1 MNVQKIIQELK
12 DKASK
17 YIQFSPLDSNEKNM
31 IIALSHLLDVVYLFY
46 KKAEITEIT
55 TSVYGSKDEE
65 SLDDEISEAK
75 EQLNNFLSQNYKP
88 KEFSILSAVTF
99 SNSSQFIKIL
109 LENMCYYFNDYEIN
123 KKYLNIYYY
132 LFHLIYFV
140 LSIISKGKETNHFEE
155 DIIKFYIYH
164 ITHFFLNDKKNP
176 EYNFFFYEGAFKF
189 LDEKFNISFSFLFNL
204 EDDILPIINISN
216 DVQVLIS
223 TYHSKLSS
231 VKDQSNDELNFIGNY
246 STFYKK
252 ILAIMNEEND
262 TNDAE
267 TEGNILLKKCSFLK
281 KKIEQVKKILDDNKV
296 SCIALNNYKKIVENL
311 IQIIKENN
319 LTLNDFNLMLYNFEQ
334 DNRKMPV
341 FEKLLK
347 LAKTWENYHHAVEQN
362 YTPIF
367 SKIINSEDFK
377 TLYSTTMKSSYV
389 KDFVKASHLTK
400 SYDIFMK
407 DYADELYKYILYVP
421 LTRGIKAYVSNYF
434 RIALNT
440 NSIDLIDISNDKSKE
455 DILKSYLLIIF
466 IRESFHF
473 IYRITKEGESASKTL
488 SPQTKKLRE
497 SYNEIGVDIIL
508 FLFGTEYITFIS
520 EENSKLLNNIESWKK
535 DNTDFKVF
543 EQVYLF
549 CGDLIHA
556 NKKKNIGSG
565 LKCNISVNEN
575 EKIQWKMC
583 TDSAV
588 RFCL

>member
-1 MNVQKIIQELK
+1 MNVEKSIQELK
-12 DKASK
+12 DKVSK
-17 YIQFSPLDSNEKNM
+17 YIQSSPLDSNEKNM
-31 IIALSHLLDVVYLFY
+31 ILALSHLIDIIYLFF
-46 KKAEITEIT
+46 KKSEIN
-55 TSVYGSKDEE
+55 TSIYGSKNEE
-65 SLDDEISEAK
+65 SLDNKISEVK
-75 EQLNNFLSQNYKP
+75 EKLNKFLSQNYKP
-88 KEFSILSAVTF
+88 KEFIILNPITF

-109 LENMCYYFNDYEIN
+109 LENMYYYFSDYEIN
-123 KKYLNIYYY
+123 KKYMNIYYY
-132 LFHLIYFV
+132 LFHLIYYI
-140 LSIISKGKETNHFEE
+140 LSIVSKEKETNNLKE

-164 ITHFFLNDKKNP
+164 IVHFFLNNKKNP

-189 LDEKFNISFSFLFNL
+189 LAKKFNISFSFLFNL
-204 EDDILPIINISN
+204 EDAILPNINITN
-216 DVQVLIS
+216 EVQNLIS
-223 TYHSKLSS
+223 TYYSKLCS
-231 VKDQSNDELNFIGNY
+231 VKYKSNDELNFFGNY
-246 STFYKK
+246 PTLYKK
-252 ILAIMNEEND
+252 ILDIMNEEND
-262 TNDAE
+262 INYIKI
-267 TEGNILLKKCSFLK
+267 EGNILLEKCSSLK
-281 KKIEQVKKILDDNKV
+281 NKIGQVENILKDNGV
-296 SCIALNNYKKIVENL
+296 SCIALDNYKKIVENL

-319 LTLNDFNLMLYNFEQ
+319 LTLNDFNLMFLNYDRDYHNIPE
-334 DNRKMPV
+334 

-347 LAKTWENYHHAVEQN
+347 LTKTWENYHNAVEQN

-389 KDFVKASHLTK
+389 KNFVKANHLTK

-407 DYADELYKYILYVP
+407 DYADELSKYILFVP

-440 NSIDLIDISNDKSKE
+440 NSIDIIDISNDKTKE
-455 DILKSYLLIIF
+455 DFIKSYLLIIF
-466 IRESFHF
+466 IQQSFYF
-473 IYRITKEGESASKTL
+473 IYRITKEGESASQAL

-497 SYNEIGVDIIL
+497 YYNDIGVDIIL

-549 CGDLIHA
+549 CGELIHA
-556 NKKKNIGSG
+556 NKKKNKGPG
-565 LKCNISVNEN
+565 LECNISMNEN

-588 RFCL
+588 RFCF

>member
-1 MNVQKIIQELK
+1 MNVEKSIQELK
-12 DKASK
+12 DKVSK
-17 YIQFSPLDSNEKNM
+17 YIQSSPLDSNEKNM
-31 IIALSHLLDVVYLFY
+31 ILALSHLIDIIYLFF
-46 KKAEITEIT
+46 KKSEIN
-55 TSVYGSKDEE
+55 TSIYGSKNEE
-65 SLDDEISEAK
+65 SLDNKISEVK
-75 EQLNNFLSQNYKP
+75 EQLNKFLSQNYKP
-88 KEFSILSAVTF
+88 KEFFILNPITF

-109 LENMCYYFNDYEIN
+109 LENMYYYFSDYEIN
-123 KKYLNIYYY
+123 KKYMNIYYY
-132 LFHLIYFV
+132 LFHLIYYI
-140 LSIISKGKETNHFEE
+140 LSIVSKEKETNNLKE

-164 ITHFFLNDKKNP
+164 IVHFFLNNKKNP

-189 LDEKFNISFSFLFNL
+189 LAKKFNISFSFLFNL
-204 EDDILPIINISN
+204 EDAILPNINITN
-216 DVQVLIS
+216 EVQNLIS
-223 TYHSKLSS
+223 TYYSKLCS
-231 VKDQSNDELNFIGNY
+231 VKYKSNDELNFFGNY
-246 STFYKK
+246 PTLYKK
-252 ILAIMNEEND
+252 ILDIMNEEND
-262 TNDAE
+262 INYIKI
-267 TEGNILLKKCSFLK
+267 EGNILLEKCSSLK
-281 KKIEQVKKILDDNKV
+281 NKIGQVEKILKDNGV
-296 SCIALNNYKKIVENL
+296 SCIALDNYKKIVENL

-319 LTLNDFNLMLYNFEQ
+319 LTLNDFNLMFLNYDRDYHNIPE
-334 DNRKMPV
+334 

-347 LAKTWENYHHAVEQN
+347 LTKTWENYHNAVEQN

-389 KDFVKASHLTK
+389 KNFVKANHLTK

-407 DYADELYKYILYVP
+407 DYADELSKYMLFVP

-440 NSIDLIDISNDKSKE
+440 NSIDIIDISNDKTKE
-455 DILKSYLLIIF
+455 DFIKSYLLIIF
-466 IRESFHF
+466 IQQSFYF
-473 IYRITKEGESASKTL
+473 IYRITKEGESASQAL

-497 SYNEIGVDIIL
+497 YYNDIGVDIIL

-549 CGDLIHA
+549 CGELIHA
-556 NKKKNIGSG
+556 NKKKNKGPG
-565 LKCNISVNEN
+565 LECNISMNEN

-588 RFCL
+588 RFCF

>member
-1 MNVQKIIQELK
+1 MNVEKSIQELK
-12 DKASK
+12 DKVSK
-17 YIQFSPLDSNEKNM
+17 YIQSSPLDSNEKNM
-31 IIALSHLLDVVYLFY
+31 ILALSHLIDIIYLFF
-46 KKAEITEIT
+46 KKSEIN
-55 TSVYGSKDEE
+55 TSIYGSKNEE
-65 SLDDEISEAK
+65 SLDNKISEVK
-75 EQLNNFLSQNYKP
+75 EQLNKFLSQNYKP
-88 KEFSILSAVTF
+88 KEFIILNPITF

-109 LENMCYYFNDYEIN
+109 LENMYYYFSDYEIN
-123 KKYLNIYYY
+123 KKYMNIYYY
-132 LFHLIYFV
+132 LFHLIYYI
-140 LSIISKGKETNHFEE
+140 LSIVSKEKETNNLKE

-164 ITHFFLNDKKNP
+164 IVHFFLNNKKNP

-189 LDEKFNISFSFLFNL
+189 LAKKFNISFSFLFNL
-204 EDDILPIINISN
+204 EDAILPNINITN
-216 DVQVLIS
+216 EVQNLIS
-223 TYHSKLSS
+223 TYYSKLCS
-231 VKDQSNDELNFIGNY
+231 VKYKSNDELNFFGNY
-246 STFYKK
+246 PTLYKK
-252 ILAIMNEEND
+252 ILDIMNEEND
-262 TNDAE
+262 INYIKI
-267 TEGNILLKKCSFLK
+267 EGNILLEKCSSLK
-281 KKIEQVKKILDDNKV
+281 NKIGQVENILKDNGV
-296 SCIALNNYKKIVENL
+296 SCIALDNYKKIVENL

-319 LTLNDFNLMLYNFEQ
+319 LTLNDFNLMFLNYDRDYHNIPE
-334 DNRKMPV
+334 

-347 LAKTWENYHHAVEQN
+347 LTKTWENYHNAVEQN

-389 KDFVKASHLTK
+389 KNFVKANHLTK

-407 DYADELYKYILYVP
+407 DYADELSKYILFVP

-440 NSIDLIDISNDKSKE
+440 NSIDIIDISNDKTKE
-455 DILKSYLLIIF
+455 DFIKSYLLIIF
-466 IRESFHF
+466 IQQSFYF
-473 IYRITKEGESASKTL
+473 IYRITKEGESASQAL

-497 SYNEIGVDIIL
+497 YYNDIGVDIIL

-549 CGDLIHA
+549 CGELIHA
-556 NKKKNIGSG
+556 NKKKNKGPG
-565 LKCNISVNEN
+565 LECNISMNEN

-588 RFCL
+588 RFCF

>member
-1 MNVQKIIQELK
+1 MNVEKSIQELK
-12 DKASK
+12 DKVSK
-17 YIQFSPLDSNEKNM
+17 YIQSSPLDSNEKNM
-31 IIALSHLLDVVYLFY
+31 ILALSHLIDIIYLFF
-46 KKAEITEIT
+46 KKSEIN
-55 TSVYGSKDEE
+55 TSIYGSKNEE
-65 SLDDEISEAK
+65 SLDNKISEVK
-75 EQLNNFLSQNYKP
+75 EQLNKFLSQNYKP
-88 KEFSILSAVTF
+88 KEFFILNPITF

-109 LENMCYYFNDYEIN
+109 LENMYYYFSDYEIN
-123 KKYLNIYYY
+123 KKYMNIYYY
-132 LFHLIYFV
+132 LFHLIYYI
-140 LSIISKGKETNHFEE
+140 LSIVSKEKETNNLKE

-164 ITHFFLNDKKNP
+164 IVHFFLNNKKNP

-189 LDEKFNISFSFLFNL
+189 LAKKFNISFSFLFNL
-204 EDDILPIINISN
+204 EDAILPNINITN
-216 DVQVLIS
+216 EVQNLIS
-223 TYHSKLSS
+223 TYYSKLCS
-231 VKDQSNDELNFIGNY
+231 VKYKSNDELNFFGNY
-246 STFYKK
+246 PTLYKK
-252 ILAIMNEEND
+252 ILDIMNEEND
-262 TNDAE
+262 INYIKI
-267 TEGNILLKKCSFLK
+267 EGNILLEKCSSLK
-281 KKIEQVKKILDDNKV
+281 NKIGQVENILKDNGV
-296 SCIALNNYKKIVENL
+296 SCIALDNYKKIVENL

-319 LTLNDFNLMLYNFEQ
+319 LTLNDFNLMFLNYDRDYHNIPE
-334 DNRKMPV
+334 

-347 LAKTWENYHHAVEQN
+347 LTKTWENYHNAVEQN

-389 KDFVKASHLTK
+389 KNFVKANHLTK

-407 DYADELYKYILYVP
+407 DYADELSKYILFVP

-440 NSIDLIDISNDKSKE
+440 NSIDIIDISNDKTKE
-455 DILKSYLLIIF
+455 DFIKSYLLIIF
-466 IRESFHF
+466 IQQSFYF
-473 IYRITKEGESASKTL
+473 IYRITKEGESASQAL

-497 SYNEIGVDIIL
+497 YYNDIGVDIIL

-549 CGDLIHA
+549 CGELIHA
-556 NKKKNIGSG
+556 NKKKNKGPG
-565 LKCNISVNEN
+565 LECNISMNEN

-588 RFCL
+588 RFCF

>member
-1 MNVQKIIQELK
+1 MNVEKSIQELK
-12 DKASK
+12 DKVSK
-17 YIQFSPLDSNEKNM
+17 YIQSSPLDSNEKNM
-31 IIALSHLLDVVYLFY
+31 ILALSHLIDIIYLFF
-46 KKAEITEIT
+46 KKSEIN
-55 TSVYGSKDEE
+55 TSVYGSKNEE
-65 SLDDEISEAK
+65 SLDNKISEVK
-75 EQLNNFLSQNYKP
+75 EQLNKFLSQNYKP
-88 KEFSILSAVTF
+88 KEFFILNPITF

-109 LENMCYYFNDYEIN
+109 LENMYYYFSDYEIN
-123 KKYLNIYYY
+123 KKYMNIYYY
-132 LFHLIYFV
+132 LFHLIYYI
-140 LSIISKGKETNHFEE
+140 LSIVSKEKETNNLKE

-164 ITHFFLNDKKNP
+164 IVHFFLNNKKNP

-189 LDEKFNISFSFLFNL
+189 LAKKFNISFSFLFNL
-204 EDDILPIINISN
+204 EDAILPNINITN
-216 DVQVLIS
+216 EVQNLIS
-223 TYHSKLSS
+223 TYYSKLCS
-231 VKDQSNDELNFIGNY
+231 VKYKSNDELNFFGNY
-246 STFYKK
+246 PTLYKK
-252 ILAIMNEEND
+252 ILDIMNEEND
-262 TNDAE
+262 INYIKI
-267 TEGNILLKKCSFLK
+267 EGNILLEKCSSLK
-281 KKIEQVKKILDDNKV
+281 NKIGQVENILKDNGV
-296 SCIALNNYKKIVENL
+296 SCIALDNYKKIVENL

-319 LTLNDFNLMLYNFEQ
+319 LTLNDFNLMFLNYDRDYHNIPE
-334 DNRKMPV
+334 

-347 LAKTWENYHHAVEQN
+347 LTKTWENYHNAVEQN

-389 KDFVKASHLTK
+389 KNFVKANHLTK

-407 DYADELYKYILYVP
+407 DYVDELSKYILFVP

-440 NSIDLIDISNDKSKE
+440 NSIDIIDISNDKTKE
-455 DILKSYLLIIF
+455 DFIKSYLLIIF
-466 IRESFHF
+466 IQQSFYF
-473 IYRITKEGESASKTL
+473 IYRITKEGESASQAL

-497 SYNEIGVDIIL
+497 YYNDIGVDIIL

-549 CGDLIHA
+549 CGELIHA
-556 NKKKNIGSG
+556 NKKKNKGPG
-565 LKCNISVNEN
+565 LECNISMNEN

-588 RFCL
+588 RFCF

>member
-1 MNVQKIIQELK
+1 MNVEKSIQELK
-12 DKASK
+12 DKVSK
-17 YIQFSPLDSNEKNM
+17 YIQSSPLDSNEKNM
-31 IIALSHLLDVVYLFY
+31 ILALSHLIDIIYLFF
-46 KKAEITEIT
+46 KKSEIN
-55 TSVYGSKDEE
+55 TSIYGSKNEE
-65 SLDDEISEAK
+65 SLDNKISEVK
-75 EQLNNFLSQNYKP
+75 EQLNKFLSQNYKP
-88 KEFSILSAVTF
+88 KEFFILNPITF

-109 LENMCYYFNDYEIN
+109 LENMYYYFSDYEIN
-123 KKYLNIYYY
+123 KKYMNIYYY
-132 LFHLIYFV
+132 LFHLIYYI
-140 LSIISKGKETNHFEE
+140 LSIVSKEKETNNLKE

-164 ITHFFLNDKKNP
+164 IVHFFLNNKKNP

-189 LDEKFNISFSFLFNL
+189 LAKKFNISFSFLFNL
-204 EDDILPIINISN
+204 EDAILPNINITN
-216 DVQVLIS
+216 EVQNLIS
-223 TYHSKLSS
+223 TYYSKLCS
-231 VKDQSNDELNFIGNY
+231 VKYKSNDELNFFGNY
-246 STFYKK
+246 PTLYKK
-252 ILAIMNEEND
+252 ILDIMNEEND
-262 TNDAE
+262 INYIKI
-267 TEGNILLKKCSFLK
+267 EGNILLEKCSSLK
-281 KKIEQVKKILDDNKV
+281 NKIGQVENILKDNGV
-296 SCIALNNYKKIVENL
+296 SCIALDNYKKIVENL

-319 LTLNDFNLMLYNFEQ
+319 LTLNDFNLMFLNYDRDYHNIPE
-334 DNRKMPV
+334 

-347 LAKTWENYHHAVEQN
+347 LTKTWENYHNAVEQN

-389 KDFVKASHLTK
+389 KNFVKANHLTK

-407 DYADELYKYILYVP
+407 DYVDELSKYILFVP

-440 NSIDLIDISNDKSKE
+440 NSIDIIDISNDKTKE
-455 DILKSYLLIIF
+455 DFIKSYLLIIF
-466 IRESFHF
+466 IQQSFYF
-473 IYRITKEGESASKTL
+473 IYRITKEGESASQAL

-497 SYNEIGVDIIL
+497 YYNDIGVDIIL

-549 CGDLIHA
+549 CGELIHA
-556 NKKKNIGSG
+556 NKKKNKGPG
-565 LKCNISVNEN
+565 LECNISMNEN

-588 RFCL
+588 RFCF

>member
-1 MNVQKIIQELK
+1 MNVEKSIQELK
-12 DKASK
+12 DKVSK
-17 YIQFSPLDSNEKNM
+17 YIQSSPLDSNEKNM
-31 IIALSHLLDVVYLFY
+31 ILALSHLIDIIYLFF
-46 KKAEITEIT
+46 KKSEIN
-55 TSVYGSKDEE
+55 TSIYGSKNEE
-65 SLDDEISEAK
+65 SLDNKISEVK
-75 EQLNNFLSQNYKP
+75 EQLNKFLSQNYKP
-88 KEFSILSAVTF
+88 KEFFILNPITF

-109 LENMCYYFNDYEIN
+109 LENMYYYFSDYEIN
-123 KKYLNIYYY
+123 KKYMNIYYY
-132 LFHLIYFV
+132 LFHLIYYI
-140 LSIISKGKETNHFEE
+140 LSIVSKEKETNNLKE

-164 ITHFFLNDKKNP
+164 IVHFFLNNKKNP

-189 LDEKFNISFSFLFNL
+189 LAKKFNISFSFLFNL
-204 EDDILPIINISN
+204 EDAILPNINITN
-216 DVQVLIS
+216 EVQNLIS
-223 TYHSKLSS
+223 TYYSKLCS
-231 VKDQSNDELNFIGNY
+231 VKYKSNDELNFFGNY
-246 STFYKK
+246 PTLYKK
-252 ILAIMNEEND
+252 ILDIMNEEND
-262 TNDAE
+262 INYIKI
-267 TEGNILLKKCSFLK
+267 EGNILLEKCSSLK
-281 KKIEQVKKILDDNKV
+281 NKIGQVENILKDNGV
-296 SCIALNNYKKIVENL
+296 SCIALDNYKKIVENL

-319 LTLNDFNLMLYNFEQ
+319 LTLNDFNLMFLNYDRDYHNIPE
-334 DNRKMPV
+334 

-347 LAKTWENYHHAVEQN
+347 LTKTWENYHNAVEQN

-389 KDFVKASHLTK
+389 KNFVKANHLTK

-407 DYADELYKYILYVP
+407 DYADELSKYILFVP

-440 NSIDLIDISNDKSKE
+440 NSIDIIDISNDKTKE
-455 DILKSYLLIIF
+455 DFIKSYLLIIF
-466 IRESFHF
+466 IQQSFHF
-473 IYRITKEGESASKTL
+473 IYRITKEGESASQAL

-497 SYNEIGVDIIL
+497 YYNDIGVDIIL

-549 CGDLIHA
+549 CGELIHA
-556 NKKKNIGSG
+556 NKKKNKGPG
-565 LKCNISVNEN
+565 LECNISMNEN

-588 RFCL
+588 RFCF

>member
-1 MNVQKIIQELK
+1 MNVEKSIQELK
-12 DKASK
+12 DKVSK
-17 YIQFSPLDSNEKNM
+17 YIQSSPLDSNEKNM
-31 IIALSHLLDVVYLFY
+31 ILALSHLIDIIYLFF
-46 KKAEITEIT
+46 KKSEIN
-55 TSVYGSKDEE
+55 TSIYGSKNEE
-65 SLDDEISEAK
+65 SLDNKISEVK
-75 EQLNNFLSQNYKP
+75 EQLNKFLSQNYKP
-88 KEFSILSAVTF
+88 KEFIILNPITF

-109 LENMCYYFNDYEIN
+109 LENMYYYFSDYEIN
-123 KKYLNIYYY
+123 KKYMNIYYY
-132 LFHLIYFV
+132 LFHLIYYI
-140 LSIISKGKETNHFEE
+140 LSIVSKEKETNNLKE

-164 ITHFFLNDKKNP
+164 IVHFFLNNKKNP

-189 LDEKFNISFSFLFNL
+189 LAKKFNISFSFLFNL

-252 ILAIMNEEND
+252 ILAIMKEEND
-262 TNDAE
+262 TNDVE
-267 TEGNILLKKCSFLK
+267 IEGNILLKKCSFLK
-281 KKIEQVKKILDDNKV
+281 EKIEQVKKILDDNKV
-296 SCIALNNYKKIVENL
+296 SCIALDNYKKIVENL

-389 KDFVKASHLTK
+389 KNFVKANHLTK

-407 DYADELYKYILYVP
+407 DYADELSKYILFVP

-440 NSIDLIDISNDKSKE
+440 NSIDIIDISNDKTKE
-455 DILKSYLLIIF
+455 DFIKSYLLIIF
-466 IRESFHF
+466 IQQSFHF
-473 IYRITKEGESASKTL
+473 IYRITKEGESASQAL

-497 SYNEIGVDIIL
+497 YYNDIGVDIIL

-549 CGDLIHA
+549 CGELIHA
-556 NKKKNIGSG
+556 NKKKNKGPG
-565 LKCNISVNEN
+565 LECNISMNEN

-588 RFCL
+588 RFCF